1 MKETYAH
8 IDELVRDRLNELPL
22 AAAPVIG
29 WDALERSLDASEDAH
44 LRHTLTGLAA
54 TEAATG
60 WQVLESKLDQRT
72 LMDAQLANQLNQLK
86 PTVAVGS
93 WGVLAAR
100 LDGETNAAVDVI
112 VSDGLA
118 RTTPVVSSGWA
129 ALAARLELIG
139 WRRST
144 VAAWKVTEGSLLLS
158 LLLLFFRFGPEVP
171 HVLGPVVDLHDGF
184 PVPTAAA
191 ASQMES
197 ETITV
202 LENVTD
208 GVSTIGVANEPMLR
222 SGRLSAPKIS
232 MALPTLG
239 TYIQQPNMA
248 RAQVQETVSGSMDF
262 NKPYLPESVA
272 VLEIRPLKNK
282 VYVPSLMFNIVE
294 VDNPA
299 PVYYYANGFISPLDV
314 NQVVTPGHS
323 AGEYDISSER
333 RYTTGFTAGG
343 LLDINKGR
351 NTLQIGIVYSRR
363 AYLPASLKWR
373 YQDYYTLSNPV
384 EGYSKFVY
392 HAIEFPFSYKFTLSE
407 NDRWRVS
414 ARAGMSLSVIA
425 KPEIKDQEEVVA
437 NFEDFEDQIAA
448 DGFSLNNNFVP
459 NGRPQGASLPQSD
472 FSSERELKDTPKGWL
487 EGGSILANS
496 SFYLGG
502 GVTVERII
510 NSRWSIYLS
519 PSIGRVIYLRDD
531 DGIGPYRDRI
541 NLGSLRMGSRYRFG
555 GKK

>member
-1 MKETYAH
+1 
-8 IDELVRDRLNELPL
+8 
-22 AAAPVIG
+22 
-29 WDALERSLDASEDAH
+29 
-44 LRHTLTGLAA
+44 
-54 TEAATG
+54 
-60 WQVLESKLDQRT
+60 
-72 LMDAQLANQLNQLK
+72 
-86 PTVAVGS
+86 
-93 WGVLAAR
+93 
-100 LDGETNAAVDVI
+100 
-112 VSDGLA
+112 
-118 RTTPVVSSGWA
+118 
-129 ALAARLELIG
+129 
-139 WRRST
+139 
-144 VAAWKVTEGSLLLS
+144 
-158 LLLLFFRFGPEVP
+158 
-171 HVLGPVVDLHDGF
+171 
-184 PVPTAAA
+184 
-191 ASQMES
+191 
-197 ETITV
+197 
-202 LENVTD
+202 
-208 GVSTIGVANEPMLR
+208 
-222 SGRLSAPKIS
+222 
-232 MALPTLG
+232 MALPTSG

-248 RAQVQETVSGSMDF
+248 RAQVQETVSGSMDL

-272 VLEIRPLKNK
+272 VLEVRPLKNK
-282 VYVPSLMFNIVE
+282 VYVPSLMLNIVK
-294 VDNPA
+294 VDNSA

-414 ARAGMSLSVIA
+414 TRAGMSLSVIA

-459 NGRPQGASLPQSD
+459 NGRPQGANLPQSD